1 MDELENRTRT
11 VLNLEQMATAIT
23 RLQYG
28 KSERALIRHF
38 NGQTTEIYIHSI
50 DESVRMATD
59 KIQGKFTPK
68 NTYPQASA
76 TSINK
81 KGVTAGDV
89 TP

>member
-1 MDELENRTRT
+1 
-11 VLNLEQMATAIT
+11 LNLEQLATAIT

-28 KSERALIRHF
+28 KSERAFIRHF

-50 DESVRMATD
+50 DESVRLATD

-68 NTYPQASA
+68 NANPQASP

-81 KGVTAGDV
+81 KGAASNDA